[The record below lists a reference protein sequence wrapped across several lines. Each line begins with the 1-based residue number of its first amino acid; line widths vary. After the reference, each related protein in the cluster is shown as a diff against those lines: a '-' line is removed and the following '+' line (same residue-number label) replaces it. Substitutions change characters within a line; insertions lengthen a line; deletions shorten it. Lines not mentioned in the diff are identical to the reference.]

1 MQYNLISDIF
11 LTTKTINGFE
21 WMNSQAVIQQK

>member
-11 LTTKTINGFE
+11 SDNKNNEWFWINE
-21 WMNSQAVIQQK
+21 LSAVIQQK